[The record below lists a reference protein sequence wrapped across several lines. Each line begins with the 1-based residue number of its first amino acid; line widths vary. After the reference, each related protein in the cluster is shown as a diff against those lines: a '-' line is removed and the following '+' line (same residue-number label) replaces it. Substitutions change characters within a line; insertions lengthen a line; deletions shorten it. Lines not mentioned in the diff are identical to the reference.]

1 MNKIVESLLRDFREE
16 HGIVS
21 SLPNETA
28 FEHFAAN
35 LTIGVLANGVLN
47 TDLCVVGEDA
57 QPGID
62 ALGVIINGSFVRDS
76 DEIET
81 YVEMNGYLDVD
92 FVFVQAKT
100 SASFDVS
107 ALGDLGDTVERLLE
121 NGPTKV
127 DNEKVHQF
135 CALKDAIFSKSRAFK
150 RRNPAVHL
158 YYVTSGNAPQG
169 DAHFSNKEALIE
181 KRLLKQET
189 LSSAHITLI
198 GASQI
203 QKRSLQI
210 SNSLSREI
218 LFPKRVT
225 MPDVPGVTQAF
236 LGVLPV
242 GEFLRL
248 IQGEAETLLTS
259 IFYENVRDWEGLN
272 SVNAGM
278 QKTLLDESSRS
289 RFSLMNNGV
298 TVIARKLQPTGDKIV
313 LEDYQFVN
321 GCQTSNVIWA
331 CRESLARGDVSVPIK
346 IVATEDEGVI
356 RDIIRATN
364 SQTEI
369 KPAQLLAITDFQKQL
384 ELYFR
389 AQGENSLYYERRSR
403 QYINQRIE
411 PKRLV
416 TPIGLVKL
424 FSSMF
429 LEEPHKTARDFG
441 SVLRKVGGDIFG
453 AEHKPDP
460 YFFCAVVYFWIET
473 FLKRFDPALRVARY
487 QILLAARLLLED
499 SPPPAMNSRKIE
511 QYTSKMLLKFS
522 DADVAEASLKPAFEL
537 VARLMVGKSRDLP
550 RTSAF
555 TQSLKDAVGEL
566 KENASP
572 KDKGR
577 SKPVGAKLNELL

>member
-1 MNKIVESLLRDFREE
+1 MNKIVESLLRDFRAE
-16 HGIVS
+16 HGINATV
-21 SLPNETA
+21 PDDVA

-35 LTIGVLANGVLN
+35 LTIGVLANGLLN
-47 TDLCVVGEDA
+47 TDDCVVGEDA

-62 ALGVIINGSFVRDS
+62 ALGVIINGSFVRDL
-76 DEIET
+76 DEVET
-81 YVEMNGYLDVD
+81 YIEMNGYLDVD

-107 ALGDLGDTVERLLE
+107 ALGELGDTVDRLFE
-121 NGPTKV
+121 SGPAAV
-127 DNEKVHQF
+127 DNEKVHNF

-158 YYVTSGNAPQG
+158 YYVSTGSMPQG
-169 DAHFSNKEALIE
+169 DAHFSSKENLIVR
-181 KRLLKQET
+181 RLLRPGT
-189 LSSAHITLI
+189 LSNAHVTLI
-198 GASQI
+198 GAQQI
-203 QKRSLQI
+203 QRRSLQI

-236 LGVLPV
+236 LGILPLV
-242 GEFLRL
+242 EFLKL
-248 IQGEAETLLTS
+248 IQGEADTLLTS
-259 IFYENVRDWEGLN
+259 IFYDNVRDWEGFN
-272 SVNAGM
+272 SVNSGM
-278 QKTLLDESSRS
+278 QATLEDQSSRS

-313 LEDYQFVN
+313 LEDYQLVN

-331 CRESLARGDVSVPIK
+331 CRNKLQDGDVAVPIK
-346 IVATEDEGVI
+346 IVATEDESVI

-384 ELYFR
+384 ELFFK
-389 AQGENSLYYERRSR
+389 AQGDNSLFYERRSR
-403 QYINQRIE
+403 QYVNQRIE
-411 PKRLV
+411 PRRVV
-416 TPIGLVKL
+416 TPIGLVKS

-441 SVLRKVGGDIFG
+441 SVLRKVGGEIFG

-460 YFFCAVVYFWIET
+460 YFLCAVAYFWIET

-487 QILLAARLLLED
+487 QVLLAVRLIHED
-499 SPPPAMNSRKIE
+499 APPPPMNSKKVER
-511 QYTSKMLLKFS
+511 YVSTMLTKFS
-522 DADVAEASLKPAFEL
+522 DAEAAEAALKPAFD
-537 VARLMVGKSRDLP
+537 VVSKLMKAKSRDLP
-550 RTSAF
+550 RTSGF
-555 TQSLKDAVGEL
+555 TQSLKDAVVEL
-566 KENASP
+566 KRSKSAKPKNTSP
-572 KDKGR
+572 KR
-577 SKPVGAKLNELL
+577 SSNT